1 MKMRGKIMAK
11 KEYVSPSVDVC
22 ALFAEDV
29 ITASGQYTT
38 WEDTDGSRYT
48 VGGFQTGWLG

>member
-1 MKMRGKIMAK
+1 MAK

-29 ITASGQYTT
+29 ITASGQFV
-38 WEDTDGSRYT
+38 ETDANGNKEYYT